1 MRKMRMS
8 TSRDDDCSTRK
19 AVILAA
25 GAGSRMRRSSPE
37 VLDHGNREAVR
48 DGLKGMIRF
57 HNRPFLDYAIQLLI
71 DSGLDDLCLVVS
83 EHRSM
88 LNEYYEAMA
97 NAMTESR
104 LCFAVQHE
112 PLGTAHAL
120 LTAEEFTRGEPFVVV
135 NCDNLYPAETL
146 TALKSMKPPA
156 LTLFDREGLLRGNI
170 PAERIADMSLVETD
184 DRGCLTRI
192 IEKPGREESATFEQV
207 APISM
212 NSWHFGPEIFD
223 ACRAIPP
230 HPVRNEF
237 EIPSAAMQLVSDA
250 GLCLMTT
257 RFSLPVYDLTSAR
270 DIEPVEEVTDTMQI
284 TLPAISP

>member
-1 MRKMRMS
+1 MS
-8 TSRDDDCSTRK
+8 TRSIEDRSTRK

-25 GAGSRMRRSSPE
+25 GAGSRMRRGSPE
-37 VLDHGNREAVR
+37 VLDLENREAVR

-57 HNRPFLDYAIQLLI
+57 HDRPFLDYALQLLI
-71 DSGLDDLCLVVS
+71 DAGLDDFCLVVS
-83 EHRSM
+83 SHRSM
-88 LNEYYEAMA
+88 LNDYYEAMA
-97 NAMTESR
+97 GAMTESR
-104 LCFAVQHE
+104 LSFAIQHE

-120 LTAEEFTRGEPFVVV
+120 LAAEEFTRDEPFVVV
-135 NCDNLYPAETL
+135 NCDNLYPIETL

-156 LTLFDREGLLRGNI
+156 LTLFDREGLLGGNI

-184 DRGCLTRI
+184 DRGCMTMI
-192 IEKPGREESATFEQV
+192 IEKPDREESATLDRD

-237 EIPSAAMQLVSDA
+237 EIPSAVMHLVEVC
-250 GLCLMTT
+250 GICLMTT
-257 RFSLPVYDLTSAR
+257 RFSLPVYDLTSVS
-270 DIEPVEEVTDTMQI
+270 DMEPVEEITGTMRI
-284 TLPAISP
+284 TLPAVSP